1 MKPWQ
6 VKEWVI
12 PAADAHFVCAMEEVL
27 EVYERPYDPAYP
39 VINLDETPFQL
50 VSETRQAFT
59 NSQGV
64 EYLDYEY
71 KREGVVDLF
80 MIAEPLAGKRQ
91 VLVKASHNRF
101 CWAQTIAFI
110 AEQLYPQA
118 EKITLVQDNLSAH
131 QPAALYELFPPSV
144 ARHILRRL
152 EFVYTPKHGSWL
164 NIAEIEL
171 SVLKRVGLARRIPDR
186 LTLQQQLYN
195 YLTVRNKQDT
205 RVKWQFTT
213 KDARVKLNKL
223 YPSLQT

>member
-1 MKPWQ
+1 
-6 VKEWVI
+6 
-12 PAADAHFVCAMEEVL
+12 MEEVL
-27 EVYERPYDPAYP
+27 EVYERPYDAAYP

-50 VSETRQAFT
+50 VSETRQTFT
-59 NSQGV
+59 DSQGV
-64 EYLDYEY
+64 EYFDYEY

-91 VLVKASHNRF
+91 VLVKSSHDRL
-101 CWAQTIAFI
+101 CWAQAIAFI

-131 QPAALYELFPPSV
+131 QPAALYELFPP
-144 ARHILRRL
+144 ARARQILRRL
-152 EFVYTPKHGSWL
+152 EFVHTPKHGSWL

-186 LTLQQQLYN
+186 LTLQQQLYD
-195 YLTVRNKQDT
+195 YLSRRNNQDT

-223 YPSLQT
+223 YPSLLS